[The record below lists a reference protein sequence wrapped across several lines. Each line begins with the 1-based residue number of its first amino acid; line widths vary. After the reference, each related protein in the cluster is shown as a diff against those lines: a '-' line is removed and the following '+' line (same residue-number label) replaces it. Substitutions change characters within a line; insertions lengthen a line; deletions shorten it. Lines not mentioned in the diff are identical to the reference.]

1 MLNCFI
7 YHLEGLNDGAAA
19 VVLMSLD
26 EARKRDLQP
35 LARIVS
41 HAAAGVPPE
50 IMGTGP
56 IPAVQKAVSISFF
69 QNPTLDLFFEIETI
83 TYLPLLVYDNFSIE
97 FSFLHFHR

>member
-1 MLNCFI
+1 MKFFA
-7 YHLEGLNDGAAA
+7 LEGLNDGAAA

-41 HAAAGVPPE
+41 HATAGVPPE

-56 IPAVQKAVSISFF
+56 IPAVQKAVRISFVNIF
-69 QNPTLDLFFEIETI
+69 KINFF
-83 TYLPLLVYDNFSIE
+83 VYFK
-97 FSFLHFHR
+97 